1 MVKYA
6 HPNAGLAQEA
16 TLEGVSKLHSW
27 KSCKCPEFRDVRVPD
42 CRCNPPSGVSPLLQ
56 IRWKR
61 LVIDEGH
68 VSAST
73 STSTITFAKNLSI
86 ERRWIVTGTPTTNLM
101 GLSLG
106 KRTNEEAE
114 REESEADSEE
124 EEEPD
129 LDGELTSL
137 DGTLAT
143 PSQSQASSLRSTPLP
158 DAPQPRTGRVWT
170 KYDREDIRKLMD
182 MIVKFVGMPH
192 SSTEPNFVQTHI
204 KEPLF
209 DPAGPQPGAIQ
220 VLNQIMSR
228 VMIRHQ

>member
-1 MVKYA
+1 MAVLIELA
-6 HPNAGLAQEA
+6 HET

-27 KSCKCPEFRDVRVPD
+27 EFCKCPEFPSVRVPD
-42 CRCNPPSGVSPLLQ
+42 CRCKPPSNVSPLLQ

-68 VSAST
+68 VSASQ
-73 STSTITFAKNLSI
+73 STATVVFAKSLSI

-106 KRTNEEAE
+106 KKTNEEAE
-114 REESEADSEE
+114 KEESDADSEE
-124 EEEPD
+124 EEEDIFDQDSKP
-129 LDGELTSL
+129 LGA
-137 DGTLAT
+137 TLAT
-143 PSQSQASSLRSTPLP
+143 PSQSEPSSSRSTPLP
-158 DAPQPRTGRVWT
+158 DTPRSRTGRVWT

-182 MIVKFVGMPH
+182 MIMKFVGMPH
-192 SSTEPNFVQTHI
+192 SSTEPNYVQTHI

-220 VLNQIMSR
+220 VLNQIMSM
-228 VMIRHQ
+228 VMIRHR